1 MNVKSKADSKTVF
14 HKAGATT
21 AEEALVKIEHKIAYA
36 PGVWFNCGGLG
47 LGMKYGMS
55 EANYT
60 SLGLTDGSFKG
71 EDFFVGVSGYAYLAV
86 NESIGDVRVGFQ
98 AWTTLNQSAESE
110 AKAFIKLINNNVAFR
125 DTFFN
130 SMQIFI
136 TLGLNIA
143 QI

>member
-1 MNVKSKADSKTVF
+1 MLGRLLITDFIWTSP
-14 HKAGATT
+14 AGIWRLAWV
-21 AEEALVKIEHKIAYA
+21 ASRL
-36 PGVWFNCGGLG
+36 GLG

-71 EDFFVGVSGYAYLAV
+71 EDFFVGVSGHAYLAV

-110 AKAFIKLINNNVAFR
+110 AKEFIRLINNNVAFR

-136 TLGLNIA
+136 TLGLNVA